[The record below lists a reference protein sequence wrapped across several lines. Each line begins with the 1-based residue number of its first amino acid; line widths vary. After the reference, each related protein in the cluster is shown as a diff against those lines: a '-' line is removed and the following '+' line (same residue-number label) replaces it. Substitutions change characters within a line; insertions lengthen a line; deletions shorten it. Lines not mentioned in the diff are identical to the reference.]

1 MTTKE
6 TIEEYLARGGK
17 VQQIKSYTS
26 LLYKN
31 VCFPERQRGTRAI
44 LSRFEH
50 TERSEG
56 CSSVPSEASEA
67 PDVEIIE
74 PSELIEIIESL
85 E

>member
-31 VCFPERQRGTRAI
+31 VCFPERQRP
-44 LSRFEH
+44 
-50 TERSEG
+50 ERKAKH
-56 CSSVPSEASEA
+56 PFEA
-67 PDVEIIE
+67 PDVEVIE

>member
-31 VCFPERQRGTRAI
+31 VCFPERTRNARTI

-50 TERSEG
+50 TEQSEG
-56 CSSVPSEASEA
+56 CSSVPSEARNAFKA
-67 PDVEIIE
+67 PDVEV
-74 PSELIEIIESL
+74 IEIIESL